1 MLKTPD
7 AAHAHPPDAL
17 ENHHTPPCAELASQH
32 SVKVMDNIRHDGGA
46 ARSQWPPDNGERQ
59 FTDIALWL
67 HVTLD
72 CIHLDD
78 RPQTVTFI
86 HPDGTPGS
94 YTFDFVAHLRDGR
107 RLAIAVEEE
116 ALGSSDD
123 RAMYFQSIKPLI
135 PQSFADGTALFTER
149 PIPFALLASA
159 RDEARCGQP
168 FSAAPVT
175 TFDGRVGA

>member
-7 AAHAHPPDAL
+7 VAHAHPPDAL
-17 ENHHTPPCAELASQH
+17 ESHHTPPCAKLASQH
-32 SVKVMDNIRHDGGA
+32 SVQGMDDIRLDGGA
-46 ARSQWPPDNGERQ
+46 ARSQCLPDNGERQ

-78 RPQTVTFI
+78 HPQTVTFI

-116 ALGSSDD
+116 ALGSSDN
-123 RAMYFQSIKPLI
+123 REMYFKSIEPLI

-149 PIPFALLASA
+149 PIPFTLLASA

-168 FSAAPVT
+168 LSAAPVT

>member
-1 MLKTPD
+1 MLKTPNTD
-7 AAHAHPPDAL
+7 QAHRPDAL
-17 ENHHTPPCAELASQH
+17 EGHHTVPYAILASPHIVQGR
-32 SVKVMDNIRHDGGA
+32 DDIGRDGGA
-46 ARSQWPPDNGERQ
+46 ARSQWLPDNGERQ
-59 FTDIALWL
+59 FTDVALWL
-67 HVTLD
+67 HITLD

-86 HPDGTPGS
+86 YPDGTPGS

-107 RLAIAVEEE
+107 RLTIAVEEE

-168 FSAAPVT
+168 LSAAPVT